1 MIPSGRCRHRCTGA
15 ATSQYANSQPR
26 ASTGDTAD

>member
-1 MIPSGRCRHRCTGA
+1 MPAGRCRYRCAGA
-15 ATSQYANSQPR
+15 ATSQHANSQAR